1 MNSYQTL
8 YSKWSIDE
16 PLKAI
21 QVIDF
26 LFFFFFS
33 SWINRHH
40 SRWLLAYLP
49 VTAFK
54 AAAEGDASYFLPTLF
69 MFPDSLQVLKS
80 LLMSGRVESGVLD
93 EGDSAGVA
101 YITYCMHAHSFK
113 AAIIAFLVTHALTD
127 GITLTLHAHSFFGCL
142 IWNDTQATVRAGIFV
157 LKSARYEHSIF
168 PTLVWLAPGAE
179 AMLERASETSPVW
192 CGHKDVLHLHKR
204 NPFQEKRDEG
214 SSCEWG
220 GQP

>member
-1 MNSYQTL
+1 MTRILFSPNSL
-8 YSKWSIDE
+8 YISWLTSG
-16 PLKAI
+16 LK
-21 QVIDF
+21 V
-26 LFFFFFS
+26 S
-33 SWINRHH
+33 TNERTSWIWCVRWGWQCWGGMGASFQRHV
-40 SRWLLAYLP
+40 P
-49 VTAFK
+49 K
-54 AAAEGDASYFLPTLF
+54 CD
-69 MFPDSLQVLKS
+69 
-80 LLMSGRVESGVLD
+80 
-93 EGDSAGVA
+93 A

-142 IWNDTQATVRAGIFV
+142 IWNDTQAAVRAGIFV